1 MTPNTT
7 TAIDATNSTDTTTV
21 QLLDALGE
29 ELRDKPSVKTV
40 TRIGSDET
48 AFLVTE
54 TTPAGITMDA
64 HDGEIVETF
73 FNETTERIEHYIEPM
88 TAVTDGGA
96 ITQSPTAT
104 ETDTASATAGPTT
117 DTVKQVRPY
126 ERRSYSSEQ
135 LLEQL
140 RTCQNRHGSDT
151 WETFEADPD
160 FASAATVTARFGS
173 WRLARSLALPST
185 DSGRPKKYTTPEL
198 LDQLR
203 TCATRHG
210 ECTKTT
216 FDDDPEF
223 ASSRTVYNRFGD
235 WEQALHIAGV

>member
-7 TAIDATNSTDTTTV
+7 TAIDAINSTDTTTV

-29 ELRDKPSVKTV
+29 ELRDKPSVETV
-40 TRIGSDET
+40 TRIGSDES
-48 AFLVTE
+48 AFLVAE

-88 TAVTDGGA
+88 TTVTDGGA
-96 ITQSPTAT
+96 ITQSQATT

-117 DTVKQVRPY
+117 GAGEQVQPHEGRT
-126 ERRSYSSEQ
+126 YSSEQ
-135 LLEQL
+135 LLDQL
-140 RTCQNRHGSDT
+140 RACQDRYGIFT
-151 WETFEADPD
+151 WEMFDDDPD
-160 FASAATVTARFGS
+160 FASAATVTFRFGS
-173 WRLARSLALPST
+173 WNLARSLALPSVGR
-185 DSGRPKKYTTPEL
+185 GRPKKYTTPEL

-203 TCATRHG
+203 TCVTRYG
-210 ECTKTT
+210 ECTKTA
-216 FDDDPEF
+216 FGDDPEF